1 METFLWSIFSTYPRS
16 REYDE
21 MSYQLFH
28 RAWQSC
34 PNLVALVL
42 LAFLCA
48 GIAGAQNTPE
58 IARGQQ
64 WLLARVQAASPFDS
78 GPEQHAN
85 ATQAAAEAARTLK
98 LVNAIPPALVDQVVA
113 DDDEGTENLARRVI
127 ALRAADRPADAA
139 LVSLIKLQNA
149 DGGFGGGANY
159 ASNALDT
166 AWALLATSNATAGA
180 ATASAAVKYLLASQH
195 SSGAYGF
202 SAGPDDIAVTAQV
215 VAALQLA
222 GGGTEVTAATDRAST
237 WLRARQNADGSFG
250 SILESSLVQ
259 LALAGTNSDPGL
271 LGMNRSYLLAGQD
284 AQGSWGGDIYVTAVA
299 LRALAATGGT
309 GTGNVTGVVRD
320 AVTGAAL
327 AANTVLDAGA
337 PVAVDASG
345 RFTFAGVK
353 PGAHVL
359 AIGATGFAT
368 RQIPLDVRADTVL
381 DLGTIGL
388 SAVTTT
394 GVLTGTVRSA
404 DSGTVLAG
412 VALRVSGAATATAFT
427 GPDGRYRLAGLTPGA
442 IQVSASKSGYGS
454 AFADATLQAGV
465 ELEFSPSL
473 KTSPGAARLSGVVT
487 DAATGAPL
495 AGASVT
501 VAGQTAITGADGRYS
516 LGGLAAGTLSVQVS
530 AAGYAA
536 RGLALVLD
544 GIAEFNLPAIALS
557 KDAPPATTGTI
568 SGVVTAKA
576 GGAPLAGVTVTVSG
590 SASMTATTGADGSYR
605 LDGVAPGA
613 LSVSATRSGYVGAG
627 GSASLQAGQT
637 ILFSPQLEAL
647 STPGVRAVV
656 VDSVSHQPLAQV
668 SATLDALSALSDAAG
683 GLLFATVP
691 SGNHTLTL
699 GAPGYVTRR
708 LPVQTDGATP
718 LDLKTIE
725 LARTSLLLPLAGKV
739 TDQASGEPVAGAEV
753 TVAGTQF
760 ATVTGTDGSYRIDGL
775 AQGDVT
781 VRYSAAG
788 YIGDIAIYT
797 LSPYSPAAQD
807 HALVAGQAG
816 SVTLAVSSDAA
827 HYRAYAPVKVNAQ
840 LGNEGAS
847 AADVRITLVV
857 QDGSGNYVATTP
869 ATWLDADGAAQ
880 AVFHLQPGATSVPLA
895 WNTLA
900 YAPGRYRVAVRVTR
914 APETD
919 ADAAPVQLAEQH
931 VEFEIDPTAALGS
944 VRITPVPAYA
954 TAGAVDQLGYRIDVE
969 NRSNVPVASTLAY
982 RLSAPDATLVDSGL
996 LVLNLAPEEATQ
1008 SRLLGG
1014 PQYRYPVAGKYPAT
1028 LTPASDLAPAQLAA
1042 GQIEV
1047 APATNVT
1054 PSMLVTPATIVPA
1067 PDQRVHID
1075 LRLHGVEQK

>member
-1 METFLWSIFSTYPRS
+1 
-16 REYDE
+16 

-34 PNLVALVL
+34 LNLVALAVL
-42 LAFLCA
+42 SFLCA
-48 GIAGAQNTPE
+48 GAAGAQNTPE
-58 IARGQQ
+58 VTRGQQ
-64 WLLARVQAASPFDS
+64 WLLARMQAASPFES

-127 ALRAADRPADAA
+127 ALRAAGRPADAA
-139 LVSLIKLQNA
+139 LASLIQLQNV
-149 DGGFGGGANY
+149 DGGFGGGASY

-166 AWALLATSNATAGA
+166 VWALLAAAKSSAGA
-180 ATASAAVKYLLASQH
+180 DTAAAAVRYLLASQR

-202 SAGPDDIAVTAQV
+202 SSGPDDIAVTAQAL
-215 VAALQLA
+215 AALQLA
-222 GGGTEVTAATDRAST
+222 GGGTEVTAAADRAAA
-237 WLRARQNADGSFG
+237 WLRARQKADGSFG
-250 SILESSLVQ
+250 TVLESSLVQ
-259 LALAGTNSDPGL
+259 LALAGANSDPGL
-271 LGMNRSYLLAGQD
+271 LGMNRSYLLGQQD
-284 AQGSWGGDIYVTAVA
+284 AQGSWGADVYITAVA
-299 LRALAATGGT
+299 LRALSATGGT

-320 AVTGAAL
+320 AVSGAAL
-327 AANTVLDAGA
+327 AASAVLDAGS
-337 PVAVDASG
+337 PLAVDASG

-353 PGAHVL
+353 PGAHML
-359 AIGATGFAT
+359 AVGATGFAT

-394 GVLTGTVRSA
+394 GVLTGIVRSA
-404 DSGTVLAG
+404 DNGAALAG

-427 GPDGRYRLAGLTPGA
+427 SADGRYRLAGLTPGVVH
-442 IQVSASKSGYGS
+442 ISAAKSGYDS
-454 AFADATLQAGV
+454 ALADATLQAGV
-465 ELEFSPSL
+465 ELEFSPTL
-473 KTSPGAARLSGVVT
+473 KTALGAARVSGVVT

-501 VAGQTAITGADGRYS
+501 VAGQTAVTGADGRYS
-516 LGGLAAGTLSVQVS
+516 IGGLAAGTLPVQVS
-530 AAGYAA
+530 AAGYTA

-544 GIAEFNLPAIALS
+544 GIAEFNLPPISLS
-557 KDAPPATTGTI
+557 KDAPPGTTGTV
-568 SGVVTAKA
+568 SGIVTAKV

-590 SASMTATTGADGSYR
+590 SASMSATTGADGSYR
-605 LDGVAPGA
+605 LDGIAPGA
-613 LSVSATRSGYVGAG
+613 VTVSATRSGYVGAG
-627 GSASLQAGQT
+627 GTASVQAGQT
-637 ILFSPQLEAL
+637 ILFSPQLDAL
-647 STPGVRAVV
+647 QTPGVRAVV

-668 SATLDALSALSDAAG
+668 SATLDALTVLSDAGG

-699 GAPGYVTRR
+699 AAAGYLTRR
-708 LPVQTDGATP
+708 MPVQTDGATP
-718 LDLKTIE
+718 LDLKVIE
-725 LARTSLLLPLAGKV
+725 LARTSVLMPLAGKV
-739 TDQASGEPVAGAEV
+739 TDQASGKPIGGAEV
-753 TVAGTQF
+753 TVVGTQF
-760 ATVTGTDGSYRIDGL
+760 ATVTGADGSYRIEGL
-775 AQGDVT
+775 AQGDVS
-781 VRYSAAG
+781 VRYSASG

-816 SVTLAVSSDAA
+816 AVTLAVGTDAA
-827 HYRAYAPVKVNAQ
+827 HYPAYAPVKVSAQ
-840 LGNEGAS
+840 LGNEAS
-847 AADVRITLVV
+847 AAADVRITLLV
-857 QDGSGNYVATTP
+857 QDGAGNYIASMP

-880 AVFHLQPGATSVPLA
+880 PVFHLQPGATSVPLV

-919 ADAAPVQLAEQH
+919 ADAAPLQLAEQH
-931 VEFEIDPTAALGS
+931 VDFDIDPTAALGS

-954 TAGAVDQLGYRIDVE
+954 TVGAVDQLGYRIDVE
-969 NRSNVPVASTLAY
+969 NRSNLPVASTLAY

-996 LVLNLAPEEATQ
+996 VVLNLAPEEATQ
-1008 SRLLGG
+1008 SRLLSG
-1014 PQYRYPVAGKYPAT
+1014 PQYRYPAAGKYPAI
-1028 LTPASDLAPAQLAA
+1028 LTPASEVAPAQLAA
-1042 GQIEV
+1042 GEIEV